1 MGAQLPHLCC
11 CALPAG
17 HESWVLDVSV
27 HPSGS
32 LFATGSSDARVKLWD
47 MATRTCTQ
55 TLTQHTD
62 QVWAV
67 AFSSDGMLATASDD
81 KQLII
86 HTEKEQGGS

>member
-1 MGAQLPHLCC
+1 
-11 CALPAG
+11 
-17 HESWVLDVSV
+17 VLDVSV
-27 HPSGS
+27 HPNGS

-47 MATRTCTQ
+47 LATRTCTQ

-67 AFSSDGMLATASDD
+67 AFSSEGMLATASDD